1 MKFKFIKNHES
12 EFPVVK
18 MCSMLKVSKSGYYK
32 WLVSKPSKRALFRQ
46 ELLQQIRWVY
56 YQSKQRYGSPRIAT
70 ELQMQGIRAS
80 EQLVAKLM
88 KANEIRSIIRKKY
101 VVTTDSKHKYPVVE
115 NKLNRQFEVK
125 KENRVWV
132 SDLTYVSTK
141 EGWVYLTTVIDLLHR
156 KVIGWALSSTMMAK
170 DTSVPAF
177 KMALK
182 NSSIK
187 ANQQLIFHS
196 DRGIQYACEEFT
208 NEVNQHKNIE
218 RSMSRKGNCWDNAVA
233 ESFFKSLKTELVYHQ
248 NYQTRNQAELSIFE
262 YIETFYNKT
271 RRHKHLNN
279 LTILEYQ
286 QLIIN
291 PLNNAA

>member
-1 MKFKFIKNHES
+1 VKYKFVEQYQQI
-12 EFPVVK
+12 FPVVK
-18 MCSMLKVSKSGYYK
+18 MCSVLQISKSGYYK
-32 WLVSKPSKRALFRQ
+32 WLLGAPSKRTLFNQ
-46 ELLQQIRWVY
+46 QLLIEIKQVHE
-56 YQSKQRYGSPRIAT
+56 QSKKRYGSPRIAKQ
-70 ELQMQGIRAS
+70 LQIQGIRAS
-80 EQLVAKLM
+80 EHLVAKLM
-88 KANEIRSIIRKKY
+88 RANEIRSIIRKKY
-101 VVTTDSKHKYPVVE
+101 VVTTDSKHKYPVAE

-125 KENRVWV
+125 NANEVWV

-187 ANQQLIFHS
+187 ANQPLIFHS

-208 NEVNQHKNIE
+208 NEVNKHKNIE

-233 ESFFKSLKTELVYHQ
+233 ESFFKSLKTELIYHQ
-248 NYQTRNQAELSIFE
+248 NYQTRHQAELSIFE
-262 YIETFYNKT
+262 YIETFYNKI

-291 PLNNAA
+291 QLKNAA

>member
-1 MKFKFIKNHES
+1 
-12 EFPVVK
+12 
-18 MCSMLKVSKSGYYK
+18 
-32 WLVSKPSKRALFRQ
+32 
-46 ELLQQIRWVY
+46 
-56 YQSKQRYGSPRIAT
+56 
-70 ELQMQGIRAS
+70 MQGIQAS

-88 KANEIRSIIRKKY
+88 KENEIRSIIRKKY
-101 VVTTDSKHKYPVVE
+101 VVTTDSKHKYPVAE

-125 KENRVWV
+125 TENKVWV

-187 ANQQLIFHS
+187 ANEPLIFHS

-208 NEVNQHKNIE
+208 NEVSKHKNIE

-248 NYQTRNQAELSIFE
+248 NYQTRYQAELSIFE
-262 YIETFYNKT
+262 YIETFYNKI

-291 PLNNAA
+291 QLKNAA